1 MNLFGSLLIICQAA
15 LVVAAEKKGVQTS
28 LKASWDSTSLLA
40 EASEFIAE
48 EGDKQFWKFVEI
60 INNDAS
66 TLKWETLTDEQKYDY
81 TIKTA
86 AKVISSSSADLLK
99 FALALRQYS
108 PRVQAFQQMAA
119 EYGENCPVFAV
130 VGEQVSCDYD
140 KFEHLIRDAKKAS
153 HVLESDHFVGDKKSK
168 KVVILYGELGTTS
181 FAKAWQK
188 LTKSQKT
195 GLIFRHFSKHV
206 EQNAVSLSG
215 YGVELAIKNT
225 EYKAVDE
232 SNEKKSVEEDETDL
246 FGFNIKLLKELH
258 QDSVEAIESFRVNL
272 KESDELTPLKR
283 WELQDLSY
291 QAAQKIVN
299 AGPAEALGTLE
310 EYSQNFPTH
319 ARALAKTTVNE
330 KLRKEVLLNRK
341 ILEESGIDVGET
353 SLYINGINQDINSLD
368 LFKLADMLKQENKLA
383 EGFHSMGINRE
394 YLSVL
399 VGMDTSDEE
408 KASYA
413 VDHREGYPFFI
424 NNLDTD
430 KKYKQWGNSVK
441 LMLQPYYPGMI
452 RPIARNLFSLV
463 FVVDP
468 STSDGR
474 KFLRIGQTFNSHDIA
489 MRIGYIFAVNQD
501 SKASG
506 ENDLGV
512 ALLNLFNFVAIDSS
526 NAEAL
531 KVLNNFLDGYRSQ
544 EPTVADL
551 KEFFEAK
558 YGDANFKEVFGA
570 DSDYDKGR
578 KHGYEFLQKTGLNSA
593 PKVLLNGFILDEE
606 GVRGDNIEETIM
618 MEVMKISPKIQ
629 RAIMEG
635 KLTDRMNV
643 GNWVLDQ
650 KEVMPRINKRI
661 LSAPSKKVYVDLLG
675 SKNCKTLKGWE
686 TFSDADKAACLL
698 QTTKYLQKAAT
709 DAILPVTLWTVAD
722 AESVEGRRF
731 IYNSLQILKNSVKAR
746 VGIVLN
752 PENVEKSCGA
762 NSISSY
768 IRAALEHL
776 PMDQAKRLILKLSNE
791 EYAADFLSG
800 KMTFD
805 DLSVG
810 GMDTAKFLADKKK
823 TDCERTRVEAALV
836 QNLLSISAGDR
847 VVVGNALQV
856 GPLDKDEHF
865 DAADFKLLESM
876 LLNRGAEVISSH
888 LNKWE
893 FASANGAGSNV
904 AFSIGGL
911 VGKHASSQKR
921 TWVSIKGDEHSV
933 VTLPADE
940 VEKPAVDVFAVV
952 DPLTLE
958 AQKLGTILQLIKK
971 VTNCDIKLIMNP
983 KDKHSELPLKRFY
996 RYAAASELSFDHT
1009 GKLNTN
1015 VVRFDNLPSKQLL
1028 TLSLQAPDSWI
1039 VEAVSAKYDLDNI
1052 KMEQASGDVVA
1063 VFALQHLLLE
1073 GQCFDE
1079 VSGQPPRGLQFVL
1092 GTDKNPKQFDTI
1104 VMANLGYFQLKA
1116 NPGAW
1121 KLEIREGKSSEIY
1134 RIGSHVGA
1142 EKIGDDTLQ
1151 VVIDSF
1157 TGKSVRV
1164 RVEKREG
1171 MEERNLLADDEEG
1184 VWSSLSNLVSS
1195 KEKPQEVINVFSLA
1209 SGHLYERFMRIM
1221 IVSVMKNTKHPVKFW
1236 LLKNYLSPQFKE
1248 TLPTLA
1254 KHYDFE
1260 YELVEYKW
1268 PRWLHQQKEKQ
1279 RIMWGFKILFLDVLF
1294 PLDVGKVIFVDADQV
1309 VRADL
1314 MELMKFDLGNA
1325 PYGYVPFCES
1335 RKEMDGFR
1343 FWKQGYWA
1351 NHLAGRRYH
1360 ISALYVI
1367 DLQKFRQIAAGDRLR
1382 GQYQG
1387 LSGDPN
1393 SLANLDQDL
1402 PNNMIHQVKIKSL
1415 PQEWLWCETWCDDAS
1430 KKNAKTIDL
1439 CNNPLTKEPKLDS
1452 ATRIIGEWKTYDDEI
1467 REVISGNS
1475 RSENVISDPEED
1487 THTEL

>member
-1 MNLFGSLLIICQAA
+1 MNHKCLLLLLCHATFTTAII
-15 LVVAAEKKGVQTS
+15 KKGVHTS
-28 LKASWDSTSLLA
+28 LKANWESTSLIA
-40 EASEFIAE
+40 EASVFIGNE
-48 EGDKQFWKFVEI
+48 NEKLFFKFVDI
-60 INNDAS
+60 VNNDAGS
-66 TLKWETLTDEQKYDY
+66 LNWEKLTDEQKYEY
-81 TIKTA
+81 TIKA
-86 AKVISSSSADLLK
+86 ASKVLTPSSVDLLK

-108 PRVQAFQQMAA
+108 PRIQYFQQIAA
-119 EYGENCPVFAV
+119 EYGENCDVFAV
-130 VGEQVSCDYD
+130 VGEQVSCEIT
-140 KFEHLIRDAKKAS
+140 KIGELLKNSKKDS
-153 HVLESDHFVGDKKSK
+153 QVLESDYFIGDRKAKKTI
-168 KVVILYGELGTTS
+168 ILYGELGTSS
-181 FAKAWQK
+181 FANAWRKLVENQK
-188 LTKSQKT
+188 ENK
-195 GLIFRHFSKHV
+195 LIFRHFSRTV
-206 EQNAVSLSG
+206 SSNSVSLSG

-225 EYKAVDE
+225 EYKAIDE
-232 SNEKKSVEEDETDL
+232 SNEKKNVEEDETDL

-258 QDSVEAIESFRVNL
+258 PDSVENIESLRVHL
-272 KESDELTPLKR
+272 KETDELAPLKR

-299 AGPAEALGTLE
+299 AGPADAIGTLE

-319 ARALAKTTVNE
+319 ARALAKTTVSD
-330 KLRKEVLLNRK
+330 KLRREVVQNRK
-341 ILEESGIDVGET
+341 LLEESGVDVGET

-368 LFKLADMLKQENKLA
+368 LFKLADLLKHENKLA
-383 EGFHSMGINRE
+383 QGFHGMGIQRE
-394 YLSVL
+394 YLSIL
-399 VGMDTSDEE
+399 VGMDTSDDE
-408 KASYA
+408 KATYA
-413 VDHREGYPFFI
+413 VDYREGYPFFI

-452 RPIARNLFSLV
+452 RPIARNLFSLI
-463 FVVDP
+463 FVIDP
-468 STSDGR
+468 SSTEGR
-474 KFLRIGQTFNSHDIA
+474 KFLRIGQTFNQHDIA

-501 SKASG
+501 PKASG

-512 ALLNLFNFVAIDSS
+512 ALLNLFNYVSIDSS
-526 NAEAL
+526 NSDAL
-531 KVLNNFLDGYRSQ
+531 RVLNTFLDGYRSS
-544 EPTVADL
+544 EPTIDDL
-551 KEFFEAK
+551 KEYFENK
-558 YGDANFKEVFGA
+558 FSDASFTDVFGA

-578 KHGYEFLQKTGLNSA
+578 KHGYEFLEKTGLNSA
-593 PKVLLNGFILDEE
+593 PKVLLNGFILDDE
-606 GVRGDNIEETIM
+606 GVRSDNIEETIM

-643 GNWVLDQ
+643 GNWVLEQ
-650 KEVMPRINKRI
+650 KEIMPRINRRI
-661 LSAPSKKVYVDLLG
+661 LSAPSKRNYVNLLE
-675 SKNCKTLKGWE
+675 SKSCKTLKDADNL
-686 TFSDADKAACLL
+686 SDADKARCLL
-698 QTTKYLQKAAT
+698 ETTKYLQKST
-709 DAILPVTLWTVAD
+709 NDAILPVTFWAVAD
-722 AESVEGRRF
+722 ADTVDGRRF
-731 IYNSLQILKNSVKAR
+731 IYNSLQVVKSSSKSR
-746 VGIVLN
+746 VGIILN
-752 PENVEKSCGA
+752 PKDLEKTCDP

-768 IRAALEHL
+768 IRAALIYL
-776 PMDQAKRLILKLSNE
+776 PMDTAKRLILKLSNE

-800 KMTFD
+800 KMKFD

-810 GMDTAKFLADKKK
+810 GMDAAKFLDDKKK
-823 TDCERTRVEAALV
+823 LDCERTRTEAAFIQSILD
-836 QNLLSISAGDR
+836 ISAGDR
-847 VVVGNALQV
+847 VIVGNTLQV
-856 GPLDKDEHF
+856 GPLDDNEHF
-865 DAADFKLLESM
+865 EAADFKLFENM
-876 LLNRGAEVISSH
+876 LLSRGAEVISSH
-888 LNKWE
+888 LTKWE
-893 FASANGAGSNV
+893 YSAENGAGSNT
-904 AFSIGGL
+904 AFSIAGL
-911 VGKHASSQKR
+911 IGKYASSQKR
-921 TWVSIKGDEHSV
+921 NWISIKGDDHSV
-933 VTLPADE
+933 VTLVADE
-940 VEKPAVDVFAVV
+940 VNQPAVDVLAIV

-958 AQKLGTILQLIKK
+958 AQKLGSILQLIKK
-971 VTNCDIKLIMNP
+971 VTNCDIKIVMNP

-996 RYAAASELSFDHT
+996 RYAAVSELSFDQN
-1009 GKLNTN
+1009 GNVNNN
-1015 VVRFDNLPSKQLL
+1015 VVRFDGLPSKQLL

-1052 KMEQASGDVVA
+1052 KLEQADGDIIS
-1063 VFALQHLLLE
+1063 VFALQHLLVE

-1079 VSGQPPRGLQFVL
+1079 VSGQPPRGLQFTL
-1092 GTDKNPKQFDTI
+1092 GTNKNPKQFDTI

-1134 RIGSHVGA
+1134 KIGSHVGA
-1142 EKIGDDTLQ
+1142 EKIEEDVLQ

-1171 MEERNLLADDEEG
+1171 MEERNLLSDDDEG
-1184 VWSSLSNLVSS
+1184 MWSSLSSFVSS
-1195 KEKPQEVINVFSLA
+1195 KEKPQETINVFSLA

-1248 TLPTLA
+1248 TIPSLA
-1254 KHYDFE
+1254 KHYGFD

-1279 RIMWGFKILFLDVLF
+1279 RIMWGYKILFLDVLF
-1294 PLDVGKVIFVDADQV
+1294 PLDVQKIIFVDADQV

-1343 FWKQGYWA
+1343 FWKQGYWS

-1415 PQEWLWCETWCDDAS
+1415 PQEWLWCETWCDDGS

-1452 ATRIIGEWKTYDDEI
+1452 ATRIIGEWKDYDDEI
-1467 REVISGNS
+1467 RKVITSVDK
-1475 RSENVISDPEED
+1475 NVHDES
-1487 THTEL
+1487 HTEL

>member
-1 MNLFGSLLIICQAA
+1 MNLIGLLIFACH
-15 LVVAAEKKGVQTS
+15 VAFIQSIDKKEVQTS
-28 LKASWDSTSLLA
+28 LKANWDSTSLLA

-48 EGDKQFWKFVEI
+48 ENEKQFFKFVDIVNSE
-60 INNDAS
+60 AS
-66 TLKWETLTDEQKYDY
+66 TLDWEQLTDEQKYEY
-81 TIKTA
+81 TMKTA
-86 AKVISSSSADLLK
+86 AKVISPASMDLLK

-108 PRVQAFQQMAA
+108 PRVQSFQQIAA

-130 VGEQVSCDYD
+130 VGEQVSCELSKVDS
-140 KFEHLIRDAKKAS
+140 LIKDAKKDTQ
-153 HVLESDHFVGDKKSK
+153 VLASDHIIGNKSSK
-168 KVVILYGELGTTS
+168 KAVIVYGELGSAS
-181 FAKAWQK
+181 FAKAWQQ
-188 LTKSQKT
+188 LSQTQKN
-195 GLIFRHFSKHV
+195 GLIFRHFQKTIKS
-206 EQNAVSLSG
+206 NPVSLSG

-258 QDSVEAIESFRVNL
+258 PESVEAIETFRVNL

-319 ARALAKTTVNE
+319 ARALAKTTVSD
-330 KLRKEVLLNRK
+330 KLRKEVLINRK
-341 ILEESGIDVGET
+341 MLEESSIDVGET

-368 LFKLADMLKQENKLA
+368 LFKLASLLKQENKLA

-408 KASYA
+408 KTSYA

-468 STSDGR
+468 STAEGR

-489 MRIGYIFAVNQD
+489 MRIGYIFVVNQD
-501 SKASG
+501 PKASG
-506 ENDLGV
+506 ETDLGI
-512 ALLNLFNFVAIDSS
+512 ALLNLFNFVSIDST
-526 NAEAL
+526 NADAL
-531 KVLNNFLDGYRSQ
+531 KVLNNFLDSYRSQ
-544 EPTVADL
+544 DPTIADL
-551 KEFFEAK
+551 KEFFEGK
-558 YGDANFKEVFGA
+558 FSDANFKEVFGV

-578 KHGYEFLQKTGLNSA
+578 KHGFEFVQKTGLNSA
-593 PKVLLNGFILDEE
+593 PKVLLNGFILDDE

-650 KEVMPRINKRI
+650 KDVMPRINKRI
-661 LSAPSKKVYVDLLG
+661 LSAPSKKIYVDLLG
-675 SKNCKTLKGWE
+675 SKECKTLEGADKLSE
-686 TFSDADKAACLL
+686 VDKAACIL
-698 QTTKYLQKAAT
+698 QTTKYLQKAT
-709 DAILPVTLWTVAD
+709 NDAILPVTFWTVAD
-722 AESVEGRRF
+722 AESVDGRRF
-731 IYNSLQILKNSVKAR
+731 IYNSLQVLKNSGKTR
-746 VGIVLN
+746 VGIIFN
-752 PENVEKSCGA
+752 PENIEKACEP

-768 IRAALEHL
+768 IRAALEYL

-791 EYAADFLSG
+791 EYAVDFVSG

-823 TDCERTRVEAALV
+823 LDCGRTRAEA
-836 QNLLSISAGDR
+836 NLIKSLLDISAGDR

-865 DAADFKLLESM
+865 EAADFKLLESM
-876 LLNRGAEVISSH
+876 LLSRGADVIASH
-888 LNKWE
+888 LTKWE
-893 FASANGAGSNV
+893 YNAANGAGSNV
-904 AFSIGGL
+904 AFSIAGL
-911 VGKHASSQKR
+911 VGRHASSQKR

-940 VEKPAVDVFAVV
+940 VNRPAVDVLAVV

-996 RYAAASELSFDHT
+996 RYAAASELSFDSN
-1009 GKLNTN
+1009 GNLNSN

-1028 TLSLQAPDSWI
+1028 TMSLQAPDSWI

-1052 KMEQASGDVVA
+1052 KLEQASGNVVA
-1063 VFALQHLLLE
+1063 VFALQHLLVE

-1134 RIGSHVGA
+1134 KIGSHVGA
-1142 EKIGDDTLQ
+1142 EKIGDDVLQ

-1164 RVEKREG
+1164 RVEKKEG
-1171 MEERNLLADDEEG
+1171 MEDRNVLSDEEEG

-1254 KHYDFE
+1254 KHYGFE
-1260 YELVEYKW
+1260 YELIEYKW

-1294 PLDVGKVIFVDADQV
+1294 PLDVQKVIFVDADQV

-1467 REVISGNS
+1467 REVISGKNGES
-1475 RSENVISDPEED
+1475 NVIPDIDDS
-1487 THTEL
+1487 HTEL